1 MTNVVV
7 SDGNRAGLSE
17 EGIAQLEK
25 ECFITPVILPEGRL
39 IVIQDAFRYSGRLV
53 IPDTAKKRPT
63 TGHVVRVNDIEVL
76 GDLIGKR
83 IVFGMWS
90 GTALDFKNRPSYR
103 VLDSKEVLG
112 IVELEDVELD
122 KAD

>member
-1 MTNVVV
+1 MTNVIATE
-7 SDGNRAGLSE
+7 GAKPLSE
-17 EGIAQLEK
+17 KDVVQLEK
-25 ECFITPVILPEGRL
+25 DCFITPVILPEGRL
-39 IVIQDAFRYSGRLV
+39 IVVQDNFVYSGRLV
-53 IPDTAKKRPT
+53 IPDTAKRRPT
-63 TGHVVRVNDIEVL
+63 TGHVVRVSDIDVL

-103 VLDSKEVLG
+103 VLESREVLG